1 MSVRVNDLLKLP
13 SLREATVL
21 SGKNQL
27 DTSVASLSFLEVSDM
42 SLFSEKLHK
51 TNEYHAGEIL
61 IGSFCAI
68 RHDVVKQCE
77 TIRHLHELGEVGLI
91 LYYVGIIVPKVAEEV
106 IQLADSLGFILIQMP
121 KNDPTLRYNEVI
133 YEVMK
138 LLVNK
143 NKMASFA
150 TDLLEKVSLLPE
162 QNRSVEMTLKI
173 LSDFLKVN
181 IALTT
186 YTNEIISTINWPR
199 STKLPLTKLLYQSQ
213 EKVALGEMTYFI
225 TSQKLPQKDG
235 QTLKLYFIREEE
247 QLTSFEMN
255 QAVEVVQMAL
265 NLWGKNYDEVSEYA
279 LVQAIG
285 I

>member
-1 MSVRVNDLLKLP
+1 
-13 SLREATVL
+13 
-21 SGKNQL
+21 
-27 DTSVASLSFLEVSDM
+27 M

-138 LLVNK
+138 LLVK
-143 NKMASFA
+143 K
-150 TDLLEKVSLLPE
+150 
-162 QNRSVEMTLKI
+162 
-173 LSDFLKVN
+173 
-181 IALTT
+181 
-186 YTNEIISTINWPR
+186 
-199 STKLPLTKLLYQSQ
+199 
-213 EKVALGEMTYFI
+213 
-225 TSQKLPQKDG
+225 
-235 QTLKLYFIREEE
+235 
-247 QLTSFEMN
+247 
-255 QAVEVVQMAL
+255 
-265 NLWGKNYDEVSEYA
+265 
-279 LVQAIG
+279 
-285 I
+285 

>member
-138 LLVNK
+138 
-143 NKMASFA
+143 
-150 TDLLEKVSLLPE
+150 
-162 QNRSVEMTLKI
+162 
-173 LSDFLKVN
+173 
-181 IALTT
+181 
-186 YTNEIISTINWPR
+186 
-199 STKLPLTKLLYQSQ
+199 
-213 EKVALGEMTYFI
+213 
-225 TSQKLPQKDG
+225 
-235 QTLKLYFIREEE
+235 
-247 QLTSFEMN
+247 
-255 QAVEVVQMAL
+255 
-265 NLWGKNYDEVSEYA
+265 
-279 LVQAIG
+279 
-285 I
+285 